1 MSEYRGH
8 KSESP
13 HNTNNLLSLQKQGF
27 IFFLESFFFPI
38 QMTIVTLLDQLSFK
52 SKVLGYNQSA
62 FFFGNFIEKRKLAL
76 SFSHQLKVVTE

>member
-1 MSEYRGH
+1 MSEYGGH
-8 KSESP
+8 KSESLY
-13 HNTNNLLSLQKQGF
+13 NTNNLLSLQNQDF

-38 QMTIVTLLDQLSFK
+38 QMTIVTLLNQSSFN

-62 FFFGNFIEKRKLAL
+62 FFFGNFIENKKLAL

>member
-1 MSEYRGH
+1 MKAHIIQIIYYLY
-8 KSESP
+8 KSKV
-13 HNTNNLLSLQKQGF
+13 LY
-27 IFFLESFFFPI
+27 FFLESFFFPI